1 MFGPGDPVPSLYARG
16 ATNPRYALDS
26 VAGRYVAI
34 TFIDGTRVPGIDAFL
49 NQLYASRA
57 PFDDAFA
64 SAFIVSCDPEDE
76 AERRLGE
83 RYPGI
88 RVFWDH
94 GRTLAETFGCSQKNE
109 ERLSLTTWILD
120 PALRVL
126 AVLPIENPHTHYATI
141 CAVLSNLP
149 NPAEDTDSI
158 APVLQV
164 PNLIEPELCRRY
176 IAYCE
181 VTGPEDSGYM
191 KTDPA
196 TGSTIMVVDHNHKR
210 RNDCLIED
218 DMLRDALQ
226 ARIIRRLVPQIQRA
240 FQFKVTRMERYLIA
254 RYDAERGGYFRPHKD
269 NTTLG
274 TAHRRFAVSINLNAD
289 EYDGGDLRFPE
300 FGMRTYRPSTGGAV
314 VFSCSLL
321 HEATPVTRGS
331 RYCILPFL
339 YDEAAAAVRLENA
352 QFLADDEL
360 RKNVVASVTAKPKEK
375 AAQKTVTA
383 KRR

>member
-34 TFIDGTRVPGIDAFL
+34 TFIASTRVPGIDAFL
-49 NQLYASRA
+49 KQLYASRA
-57 PFDDAFA
+57 PFDDVFA
-64 SAFIVSCDPEDE
+64 SAFIVSSDPEDE
-76 AERRLGE
+76 TERRLGE

-94 GRTLAETFGCSQKNE
+94 DRTLAEAFGCSAKGGD
-109 ERLSLTTWILD
+109 RLSLTTWILD
-120 PALRVL
+120 PALRVI
-126 AVLPIENPHTHYATI
+126 AVLPVKDPLTHHATV
-141 CAVLSNLP
+141 CAFLSRLP
-149 NPAEDTDSI
+149 KPAEDTDSA

-164 PNLIEPELCRRY
+164 PNLIEPELCREY

-181 VTGPEDSGYM
+181 ASGPQDSGYM

-196 TGSTIMVVDHNHKR
+196 TGNTIMVVDHSHKR

-218 DMLRDALQ
+218 GRLRDALQ

-254 RYDAERGGYFRPHKD
+254 RYDAESGGYFRPHKD

-274 TAHRRFAVSINLNAD
+274 TAHRRFAVSINLNAG

-300 FGMRTYRPSTGGAV
+300 FGMRTYRPATGGAV

-360 RKNVVASVTAKPKEK
+360 RKNVVASVTATPKTMSARK
-375 AAQKTVTA
+375 KIPA
-383 KRR
+383 RRR